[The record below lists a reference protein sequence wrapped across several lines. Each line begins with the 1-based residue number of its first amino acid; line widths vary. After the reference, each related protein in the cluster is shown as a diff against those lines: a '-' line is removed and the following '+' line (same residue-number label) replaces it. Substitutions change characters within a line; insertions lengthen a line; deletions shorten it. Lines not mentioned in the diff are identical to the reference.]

1 MSWHTSFRQI
11 FPTTSGSGSC
21 HHEATSV
28 NQRRRSA
35 GAGGFSLIELMIVIA
50 IIMIISAISII
61 SLPAALA
68 GMRLNSAVSLTT
80 ETLSK
85 ARGQAYSTRALYRV
99 DFTPPSTIT
108 VTQQATG
115 TVTSQVTLPPGV
127 NFDAEPG
134 IPTTVTTVPDG
145 FGNGS
150 ATLPIDFGLNLAA
163 TGNVPVFFYP
173 DGSARDA
180 NGAINNGVVYLAEPG
195 NLASSRAI
203 TLWGLTG
210 RIKRWTLSVNK
221 TNGVSSWGQL

>member
-1 MSWHTSFRQI
+1 
-11 FPTTSGSGSC
+11 
-21 HHEATSV
+21 
-28 NQRRRSA
+28 
-35 GAGGFSLIELMIVIA
+35 MIVIA